1 MYSIIFIADLFVMSR
16 IWKQLRSPSIEE
28 WIQQMWFTYTMKY
41 YTAIKNQYI
50 MNVAGKWTEL
60 KNILLSKVMQTQK
73 DIHGMDSL
81 ISEY

>member
-50 MNVAGKWTEL
+50 MNVAGK
-60 KNILLSKVMQTQK
+60 
-73 DIHGMDSL
+73 
-81 ISEY
+81 